1 MKINSYDC
9 DGVVFFNK
17 NVPGLRPEPND
28 VIITGRSYEERPETE
43 RMLAKRSINNQVF
56 YNPLKFDD
64 KTRESSGRHKAY
76 TIKDLQAQGYEM
88 VIHWEDDPIQ
98 ADIIKQLCPEVNVI
112 LLTHDLTNK
121 ENVRHDDV

>member
-17 NVPGLRPEPND
+17 DIPGLRPEPID
-28 VIITGRSYEERPETE
+28 VIITGRSFEERPETE

-76 TIKDLQAQGYEM
+76 TIKDLQAQGYII
-88 VIHWEDDPIQ
+88 VNHIEDDIIQ
-98 ADIIKQLCPEVNVI
+98 ADIIKELCPEVNII
-112 LLTHDLTNK
+112 LLTHDLSNK